1 MSDRSDFFVS
11 TADLAE
17 ALGDPRLRIVDGSWY
32 MPVQNRD
39 AGAEHVE
46 RRLPGAVR
54 FDIDAVADTSSP
66 LPHMLPSAEA
76 FAAAVGA
83 MGISDGD
90 RIVIYDGAG
99 LLSAPR
105 VWWTFRLFGARD
117 VKILDGGLPAWV
129 AEGRPT
135 ESGAPSAPEPATF
148 QAHLEAARVA
158 SLHDVVAVL
167 AEGSADVVDARPAD
181 RFHGVAPEPRAGI
194 SSGHMPGAIN
204 VPAVNIIED
213 GRLTDEDGLREAF
226 EDVDLDKPILTTCG
240 SGVTASIL
248 WLALETLGVPRG
260 RLCLYDGSWTE
271 WASTPGAVIEKVER

>member
-17 ALGDPRLRIVDGSWY
+17 ALGDPRLRIVDGSWW
-32 MPVQNRD
+32 MPAQNRD
-39 AGAEHVE
+39 ANAEHVE
-46 RRLPGAVR
+46 CRLPGAVR

-66 LPHMLPSAEA
+66 LPHMLPNAEA

-83 MGISDGD
+83 MGISDSD

-105 VWWTFRLFGARD
+105 VWWTFRLFGASD

-135 ESGAPSAPEPATF
+135 ESGAPATPTPATF
-148 QAHLEAARVA
+148 HAHLEAARVA

-167 AEGSADVVDARPAD
+167 SEGSADVVDARPAD
-181 RFHGVAPEPRAGI
+181 RFFGVAPEPRAGI
-194 SSGHMPGAIN
+194 PSGHMPGALN

-213 GRLTDEDGLREAF
+213 GRLTDDDGLREAF

-248 WLALETLGVPRG
+248 WLALEVLGVPRG

-271 WASTPGAVIEKVER
+271 WASTPGAVIEKIDR